1 MKWKGSKNFR
11 EQLAQ
16 ARKDANKPNDFQ
28 KLMAVLININ
38 NNLYAISMNTKEL
51 IDMSKEN
58 REL

>member
-1 MKWKGSKNFR
+1 MKWKASKSFR

-16 ARKDANKPNDFQ
+16 AKKDVNKPNDFQ